1 MPLPPPHRIDVL
13 TLFPAVLDGYLS
25 QSILSRAI
33 AGGLVGIE
41 RWDIR
46 DWATGKHKQVDDRPF
61 GGGPGMVLM
70 APPVVAAT
78 EAVRRLPEP
87 PGRLILLSPQG
98 RRLDQARVQE
108 LALEPRLILLCG
120 RYEGFDERIIE
131 ILEPELLSVGDF
143 ILSGGEVAAMV
154 LIDAIVRLI
163 PGVLGDSQSAV
174 DESFGPDG
182 GLEYPQYTRP
192 RDFRGRNSPRDPLER
207 RPRRDRPLATRTP
220 PMNDLHD
227 LILQNRGP
235 ANFPSAG
242 CSKGT
247 SHAKPTHGA
256 GREDHI
262 ETHDAQVRDRRHG
275 RRPRAHPRGR
285 QGADPDLQR
294 RGDRPVRPGASRDV
308 RGAAHRAR

>member
-1 MPLPPPHRIDVL
+1 MPSPPPEHRIDVL
-13 TLFPAVLDGYLS
+13 TLFPAILDGYLG

-33 AGGLVGIE
+33 ALGLVSIE
-41 RWDIR
+41 RFDIR
-46 DWATGKHKQVDDRPF
+46 DWALGKHKQVDDRPF

-78 EAVRRLPEP
+78 EAVQAAREQPAKV
-87 PGRLILLSPQG
+87 ILLSPQG
-98 RRLDQARVQE
+98 PRLDQTRVAL

-163 PGVLGDSQSAV
+163 PGVLGDSRSAV

-192 RDFRGRNSPRDPLER
+192 RDYRGRVVPEILLSGDHAAIARWRLENR
-207 RPRRDRPLATRTP
+207 R
-220 PMNDLHD
+220 
-227 LILQNRGP
+227 
-235 ANFPSAG
+235 
-242 CSKGT
+242 
-247 SHAKPTHGA
+247 
-256 GREDHI
+256 
-262 ETHDAQVRDRRHG
+262 
-275 RRPRAHPRGR
+275 
-285 QGADPDLQR
+285 
-294 RGDRPVRPGASRDV
+294 
-308 RGAAHRAR
+308 